1 MVREGDAGDRYYVVE
16 KGEVRVFHHKN
27 EREPALKQL
36 CDLDLGETSAEYGVY
51 TKSIAAGAG
60 FGKRGALCFDHTPPA
75 PRVSAAGRE

>member
-1 MVREGDAGDRYYVVE
+1 ME

-60 FGKRGALCFDHTPPA
+60 FGELIAPEHERFFPSFLCSPLAVKRKLGIPT
-75 PRVSAAGRE
+75 RWVT